1 MNPKACVALLLFL
14 AITVAAVST
23 NLRGF
28 IDAVSAMFVLGGAI
42 CFGVCANGKW
52 DSDGRLNAFSE
63 GAILS
68 GWIGALLGAVIIAG
82 NVKDFAALGPALA
95 VMLLTVVYGYFIKAL
110 VRMVLISRSKE

>member
-1 MNPKACVALLLFL
+1 MIAFSLRVLLFL
-14 AITVAAVST
+14 KINLGIGYESESLRSTPFVSSDYCGSSV
-23 NLRGF
+23 NKL
-28 IDAVSAMFVLGGAI
+28 
-42 CFGVCANGKW
+42 KW
-52 DSDGRLNAFSE
+52 YSDGRLNAFSE